1 MAQFTRTLLMA
12 PCLPLWTVI
21 KGLIQLGKL

>member
-1 MAQFTRTLLMA
+1 MAQFTCTLLMA
-12 PCLPLWTVI
+12 PCLPLWTAI

>member
-1 MAQFTRTLLMA
+1 MAQFTCTLLMA
-12 PCLPLWTVI
+12 PCLPLWKVI